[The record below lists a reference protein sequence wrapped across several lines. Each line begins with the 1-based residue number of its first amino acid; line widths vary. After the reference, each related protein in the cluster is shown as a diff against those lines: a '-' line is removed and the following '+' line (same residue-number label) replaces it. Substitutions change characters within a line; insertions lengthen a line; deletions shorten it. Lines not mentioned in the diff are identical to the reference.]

1 MAENNTNIK
10 FYRCTAAQWA
20 SYDKQSSTGH
30 IFFVGENHKLYITN
44 GTATPEEYG
53 VENSIVNVAME
64 GSELIFTYAWGAA
77 ARVNIGVD
85 AEALAAINALKDYVK
100 DGKLEFN
107 YVPTVDPNLATL
119 NDLGGIKAGT
129 TASTLSGK
137 SFSEMFDDLL
147 FPTVQ
152 PTATVN
158 SVTLS
163 LKNGLA
169 TTREVGSTA
178 PVAGDFN
185 VTTSVGSWNINN
197 KYKQPYAGAVI
208 EGSKIIYAGT
218 KTNGMPAKV
227 AENSTNYFAEAEFAE
242 GPEPLDS
249 KGQAAKGV
257 TKYTGGTKKS
267 NAVTITGVYP
277 FYANKTSNTA
287 FNKLPLTTSTSFEV
301 TLPAEGPNK
310 HAFKLPKKYTLQNVE
325 LLNTLS
331 GKYEA
336 FGVSKFTKT
345 SETIDVNG
353 ADVEYSVYT
362 RNDSGFSGEGQFK
375 ISYSK

>member
-20 SYDKQSSTGH
+20 SYDKMSSTGH

-44 GTATPEEYG
+44 GTASPEEYG
-53 VENSIVNVAME
+53 VENSIVNVAKE
-64 GSELIFTYAWGAA
+64 GSKLTFTYAWGAA
-77 ARVNIGVD
+77 ATVDIGVD
-85 AEALAAINALKDYVK
+85 ADALAAIDALKDYVK

-107 YVPTVDPNLATL
+107 YAPTVDPNLATL

-129 TASTLSGK
+129 TASSLSGK
-137 SFSEMFDDLL
+137 SFSAMFDDLL

-158 SVTLS
+158 SVTLK
-163 LKNGLA
+163 LINGS

-178 PVAGDFN
+178 PVTKDFN

-197 KYKQPYAGAVI
+197 KKKQDYAGAVI

-218 KTNGMPAKV
+218 KTNGMPEKV
-227 AENSTNYFAEAEFAE
+227 AENSTTYYADAEFAE

-257 TKYTGGTKKS
+257 KKYAGGTIKS
-267 NAVTITGVYP
+267 NGITITGVYP

-310 HAFKLPKKYTLQNVE
+310 HAFKLPKKYALQNVQ
-325 LLNTLS
+325 LFNTLS

-362 RNDSGFSGEGQFK
+362 RNDNGFSGEGQFK
-375 ISYSK
+375 ITYTK

>member
-20 SYDKQSSTGH
+20 SYDKMSSTGH

-44 GTATPEEYG
+44 GTASPEEYG
-53 VENSIVNVAME
+53 VENSIVNVAKE
-64 GSELIFTYAWGAA
+64 GSKLTFTYAWGAA
-77 ARVNIGVD
+77 ATVDIGVD
-85 AEALAAINALKDYVK
+85 ADALAAIDALKDYVK

-107 YVPTVDPNLATL
+107 YAPTVDPNLATL

-129 TASTLSGK
+129 TASSLSGK
-137 SFSEMFDDLL
+137 SFSAMFDDLL

-158 SVTLS
+158 SVTLK
-163 LKNGLA
+163 LINGS

-178 PVAGDFN
+178 PVTKDFN

-197 KYKQPYAGAVI
+197 KKKQDYAGAVI

-218 KTNGMPAKV
+218 KTNGMPEKV
-227 AENSTNYFAEAEFAE
+227 AENSTTYYADAEFAE

-257 TKYTGGTKKS
+257 KKYAGGTIKS
-267 NAVTITGVYP
+267 NGITITGVYP

-310 HAFKLPKKYTLQNVE
+310 HAFKLPKKYALQNVQ
-325 LLNTLS
+325 LFNTLS

-375 ISYSK
+375 ISYTK

>member
-20 SYDKQSSTGH
+20 SYDKTSSTGH

-44 GTATPEEYG
+44 GTASPEEYG
-53 VENSIVNVAME
+53 VENSIVNVAKE
-64 GSELIFTYAWGAA
+64 GSKLTFTYAWGAA
-77 ARVNIGVD
+77 ATVDIGVD
-85 AEALAAINALKDYVK
+85 ADALAAINALKDYVK

-129 TASTLSGK
+129 TASSLSGK
-137 SFSEMFDDLL
+137 SFSAMFDELL

-158 SVTLS
+158 SVTLL
-163 LKNGLA
+163 LKNGSEI
-169 TTREVGSTA
+169 REVGSTA
-178 PVAGDFN
+178 PVTGDFS
-185 VTTSVGSWNINN
+185 VTTSVGSWKINN
-197 KYKQPYAGAVI
+197 KRNQDYAGAVI
-208 EGSKIIYAGT
+208 EGSKIIYADT

-227 AENSTNYFAEAEFAE
+227 AENSTNYFAEATFAE
-242 GPEPLDS
+242 GPQPLDS
-249 KGQAAKGV
+249 KGQPAKSV
-257 TKYTGGTKKS
+257 TKYTGGTKTS

-301 TLPAEGPNK
+301 TLRAEGPNK
-310 HAFKLPKKYTLQNVE
+310 HAFKLPKKYTIQNVE

-336 FGVSKFTKT
+336 FGVSKFTIT

>member
-20 SYDKQSSTGH
+20 SYDKMSSTGH

-44 GTATPEEYG
+44 GTASPEEYG
-53 VENSIVNVAME
+53 VENSIVNVAKE
-64 GSELIFTYAWGAA
+64 GSKLTFTYAWGAA
-77 ARVNIGVD
+77 ATVDIGVD
-85 AEALAAINALKDYVK
+85 ADALAAIDALKDYVK

-107 YVPTVDPNLATL
+107 YAPTVDPNLATL

-129 TASTLSGK
+129 TASSLSGK
-137 SFSEMFDDLL
+137 SFSAMFDDLL

-158 SVTLS
+158 SVTLK
-163 LKNGLA
+163 LINGS

-178 PVAGDFN
+178 PVTKDFN

-197 KYKQPYAGAVI
+197 KKKQDYAGAVI

-218 KTNGMPAKV
+218 KTNGMPEKV
-227 AENSTNYFAEAEFAE
+227 AENSTTYYADAEFAE

-257 TKYTGGTKKS
+257 KKYAGGTIKS
-267 NAVTITGVYP
+267 NGITITGVYP

-310 HAFKLPKKYTLQNVE
+310 HAFKLPKKYTLQDVQ
-325 LLNTLS
+325 LFNTLS

-375 ISYSK
+375 ISYTK